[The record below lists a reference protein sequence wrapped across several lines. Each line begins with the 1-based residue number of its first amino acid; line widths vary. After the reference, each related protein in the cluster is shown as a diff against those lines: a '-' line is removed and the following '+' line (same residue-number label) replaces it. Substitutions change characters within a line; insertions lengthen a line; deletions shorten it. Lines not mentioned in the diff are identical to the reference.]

1 MKNIS
6 VIGAGYVG
14 LVTAACFA
22 ELGNKVSIIEI
33 EAKRVIALE
42 NGRMPINEPGL
53 SDLWKRNQARGRIT
67 VTHNYE
73 QGLKDDDFAFIAVGT
88 PSARS
93 GKPDLKWVRA
103 ATRSIAEAASG
114 PLVVVLKSTVPV
126 GTADMVREILSQHS
140 RNGHNFTVISNPEFL
155 REGLAVYDFMNPT
168 RIVVGGADQN
178 TIDSVVGLYEK
189 INAPLI
195 TCDNRTAEMAKY
207 ASNTFLATRISFIN
221 EIALLCDECGADIKK
236 VAEITGLEPRCGT
249 GYMSAGLGWG
259 GSCLP
264 KDVRGLIFMAENY
277 RVPFPLVR
285 AVQRINQRQPR
296 LAVEKLRRLVGSLQN
311 KSIGILGLSFKP
323 GSDDMREARS
333 ILVISLLLE
342 NGCRVKAYDPVA
354 MEEAAKIMPEVLY
367 CEEPYK
373 VASGSDAL
381 ILVTEWEEFTRL
393 NFRKLAS
400 LMNQAIM
407 VDTRNLY
414 EPEEMVQAGFIYE
427 GIGRRGATKKE
438 FQALLLT

>member
-33 EAKRVIALE
+33 EAKKVIALE
-42 NGRMPINEPGL
+42 NGRMPINESGL
-53 SDLWKRNQARGRIT
+53 SDLWKRNQARGRIA
-67 VTHNYE
+67 VTRNYA
-73 QGLKDDDFAFIAVGT
+73 QGLQDADFAFIAVGT

-126 GTADMVREILSQHS
+126 GTADMVREMLSQHS
-140 RNGHNFTVISNPEFL
+140 RNGDNFTVISNPEFL

-168 RIVVGGADQN
+168 RIVVGGDDQN
-178 TIDSVVGLYEK
+178 TIDSVATLYEK

-296 LAVEKLRRLVGSLQN
+296 LAVEKLRRLVGSLQD
-311 KSIGILGLSFKP
+311 KTIGILGLSFKP

-354 MEEAAKIMPEVLY
+354 MEEAAKIMPEVIY

-381 ILVTEWEEFTRL
+381 MLITEWEEFTRL

-414 EPEEMVQAGFIYE
+414 EPEEIVQAGFIYE
-427 GIGRRGATKKE
+427 GIGRRGTAKKE
-438 FQALLLT
+438 LKAVLLT